1 MALIPHP
8 ANDHIDVSSPHV
20 SDTLPDANAW
30 GEEFDD
36 LVALAAR
43 VADAPFAWIA
53 LNDGESRPRMV
64 ARFGLDASLDASLI
78 ALCASTNSEVPR
90 LTVPDALDDAC
101 FVSEPLVASYPGIR
115 FIHAQALLGE
125 HGRYIGTLA
134 VADRTARTA
143 AGRDV
148 VQALTRV
155 AALGERLIERQ
166 RLQRRNRIATQIMQ
180 AGFSAM
186 IVTDEHGQV
195 TLANRAAEL
204 LFGIRGRRMRGMP
217 VEILFPSQLQTDPL
231 AASTWLSAE
240 DGDALLGRAP
250 QHRLHAFGPNGD
262 VRSLEATRCTWRL
275 GQGHGKAIIL
285 RDITD
290 DLAQQA
296 TLRQLALYDALTGL
310 PNRTAL
316 VETLTAQLEATD
328 TPLALALLGL
338 DNFKT
343 INDTLGHAAGD
354 TVLQTTAARLR
365 MTLPANAQVGRFGG
379 DEFGVLFTGID
390 TADLPAHLD
399 RMLVAVNE
407 PMDVTGTPM
416 HLEASV
422 GLAVREDLHN
432 IDDDSLPNASE
443 LIARADLALY
453 KAKARGGRQWCRYD
467 LGMRREV
474 IDRRM
479 LEVELRRAF
488 ARGEFELHYQP
499 QIDLA
504 NGLTF
509 GAEALLRWRHPERG
523 LLSPAV
529 FLDVLAGS
537 AMANDVGRWI
547 IRQACRD
554 AASWPEVGGRRIA
567 ISINLFPGQVHET
580 DLRFDVDEALRE
592 SGLPAEQLELEITET
607 IALKPDDSAS
617 RALAALRARGVKLS
631 FDDFG
636 TGFASL
642 SMLQR
647 FPIDRVKIDRSFV
660 RDMLDNRGDAA
671 IVRSIV
677 LISRN
682 MELDVTAEGVE
693 NHAQAELLR
702 GIGCQAAQG
711 FLYSPA
717 LAPKAF
723 ENWLAAQ
730 TTDPVRAPWRR
741 PEHHDG

>member
-1 MALIPHP
+1 MPFTSHP
-8 ANDHIDVSSPHV
+8 ANDSHDVSSPLM

-43 VADAPFAWIA
+43 VADAPFAWVA
-53 LNDGESRPRMV
+53 LSDGASRTRV
-64 ARFGLDASLDASLI
+64 IARFGLDASLDTALLT
-78 ALCASTNSEVPR
+78 LCAPVNSEVPR
-90 LTVPDALDDAC
+90 LTVPDAADDAC
-101 FVSEPLVASYPGIR
+101 FVSEPLVAGYPGIR

-125 HGRYIGTLA
+125 NGRYIGTLA
-134 VADRTARTA
+134 VADRVARHA
-143 AGRDV
+143 AGRDT

-217 VEILFPSQLQTDPL
+217 VELLFPSQLQTDAL
-231 AASTWLSAE
+231 AASTWLHAE
-240 DGDALLGRAP
+240 DTDAMLGRAP

-262 VRSLEATRCTWRL
+262 VRSLEATRCTWQL

-316 VETLTAQLEATD
+316 VEALTAQLEATD
-328 TPLALALLGL
+328 TPVALALLGL

-354 TVLQTTAARLR
+354 MVLQSTAARLR
-365 MTLPANAQVGRFGG
+365 MALPTNAQVGRFGG
-379 DEFGVLFTGID
+379 DEFGVLFTGVE
-390 TADLPAHLD
+390 TVDLPVHLE

-407 PMDVTGTPM
+407 PMDVSGTPM

-422 GLAVREDLHN
+422 GLGVREDLQN
-432 IDDDSLPNASE
+432 DDDSLPSASE

-499 QIDLA
+499 QIDLT

-523 LLSPAV
+523 LLSPAA

-617 RALAALRARGVKLS
+617 RALAALRDRGVKLS

-682 MELDVTAEGVE
+682 MELHVTAEGVE

-702 GIGCQAAQG
+702 GIGCNAAQG

-717 LAPKAF
+717 LAPRAF

-730 TTDPVRAPWRR
+730 TSDPKRAPWLAT
-741 PEHHDG
+741 EQHDG

>member
-1 MALIPHP
+1 MALSIQ
-8 ANDHIDVSSPHV
+8 ANHSSSAAVHV
-20 SDTLPDANAW
+20 GDAPDTGVIGDD
-30 GEEFDD
+30 FVD
-36 LVALAAR
+36 LVAIAAR
-43 VADAPFAWIA
+43 VADTSFAWITLA
-53 LNDGESRPRMV
+53 EADGAPHVV
-64 ARFGLDASLDASLI
+64 ARFGVDADLDTRLLALVGTLDAEL
-78 ALCASTNSEVPR
+78 PR
-90 LTVPDALDDAC
+90 LTVTDARDDAC
-101 FVSEPLVASYPGIR
+101 FAGAAAVTTHPGIR
-115 FIHAQALLGE
+115 FLHAQVLLGE
-125 HGRYIGTLA
+125 HGRAIGTLA
-134 VADRTARTA
+134 VADRAPRA
-143 AGRDV
+143 ACGREIL
-148 VQALTRV
+148 QALDRLAT
-155 AALGERLIERQ
+155 LGERLVERHA
-166 RLQRRNRIATQIMQ
+166 LQRRNRIATQIMQ

-186 IVTDEHGQV
+186 IVTDENGAV

-204 LFGIRGRRMRGMP
+204 LFGMRGRRMRGMP
-217 VEILFPSQLQTDPL
+217 LDVLFPAQLQADAQATSAWLHAFDAD
-231 AASTWLSAE
+231 AA
-240 DGDALLGRAP
+240 LGRVP
-250 QHRLHAFGPNGD
+250 QSRLCAFGPNGD
-262 VRSLEATRCTWRL
+262 VRTLEATRCTWQL
-275 GQGHGKAIIL
+275 GRGRGKAIIV

-310 PNRTAL
+310 PNRTSL
-316 VETLTAQLEATD
+316 VETLTSRLEATEA
-328 TPLALALLGL
+328 PLALALLGL

-354 TVLQTTAARLR
+354 TVLQVTASRLR
-365 MTLPANAQVGRFGG
+365 LALPDTAQVGRFGG
-379 DEFGVLFTGID
+379 DEFGVLFSDIA
-390 TADLPAHLD
+390 TADLDTHLD
-399 RMLVAVNE
+399 RMLLAVGEPLDVA
-407 PMDVTGTPM
+407 GTPI

-422 GLAVREDLHN
+422 GLAVRDDLHT
-432 IDDDSLPNASE
+432 DDSLPSASE

-474 IDRRM
+474 IDRRL
-479 LEVELRRAF
+479 LEIELRRAF
-488 ARGEFELHYQP
+488 AQGEFELHYQP
-499 QIDLA
+499 QVDLA
-504 NGLTF
+504 SGLTF
-509 GAEALLRWRHPERG
+509 GAEALLRWRHPQRG

-537 AMANDVGRWI
+537 ALANDVGRWI

-554 AASWPEVGGRRIA
+554 AATWPEVGGRRIA

-580 DLRFDVDEALRE
+580 DLHRDVDAALIE
-592 SGLPAEQLELEITET
+592 SGLPPEQVELEITET
-607 IALKPDDSAS
+607 IALKPDDNAS
-617 RALAALRARGVKLS
+617 RQLAALRDRGVRLS

-682 MELDVTAEGVE
+682 MELHVTAEGVE

-702 GIGCQAAQG
+702 GLGCHAAQG

-717 LAPKAF
+717 LSPQAF
-723 ENWLAAQ
+723 DKWLAAQ
-730 TTDPVRAPWRR
+730 TAEPARAPWLR
-741 PEHHDG
+741 EAQDG

>member
-1 MALIPHP
+1 MPFSSPP
-8 ANDHIDVSSPHV
+8 ANDVSERGLRV
-20 SDTLPDANAW
+20 SDGHDAIAF
-30 GEEFDD
+30 GEEFGD

-43 VADAPFAWIA
+43 VADTPFAWIA
-53 LNDGESRPRMV
+53 FAEGDAPARVV
-64 ARFGLDASLDASLI
+64 ARFGVDAGLDPQLLALPGTLDA
-78 ALCASTNSEVPR
+78 EVPR
-90 LTVPDALDDAC
+90 LTVADAREDAC
-101 FVSEPLVASYPGIR
+101 FAGATLVAAYPGIR
-115 FIHAQALLGE
+115 FLHAQVLLGE
-125 HGRYIGTLA
+125 NGSAIGTLA
-134 VADRTARTA
+134 VADRQPRPSC
-143 AGRDV
+143 GRDTL
-148 VQALTRV
+148 QALDRL
-155 AALGERLIERQ
+155 AALGERLVERHA
-166 RLQRRNRIATQIMQ
+166 LQRRNRIATQIMQ

-186 IVTDEHGQV
+186 IITDEDGQV

-204 LFGIRGRRMRGMP
+204 LFGMRGRRMRGMP
-217 VEILFPSQLQTDPL
+217 VELLFPSQLQVDPV
-231 AASTWLSAE
+231 AASAWLHAA
-240 DGDALLGRAP
+240 DVDAALGRAP
-250 QHRLHAFGPNGD
+250 QARLRAFGPNGD
-262 VRSLEATRCTWRL
+262 VRTLEASRCTWQL
-275 GQGHGKAIIL
+275 GRGQGKAIIL

-316 VETLTAQLEATD
+316 VETLTSHLEATD
-328 TPLALALLGL
+328 APLSLALLGI

-354 TVLQTTAARLR
+354 SVLQTTASRLR
-365 MTLPANAQVGRFGG
+365 LALPASAHVGRFGG
-379 DEFGVLFTGID
+379 DEFGVLFAGIPD
-390 TADLPAHLD
+390 DEVGAHLD
-399 RMLVAVNE
+399 RMLLVVGE
-407 PMDVTGTPM
+407 PMDVAGSPI

-422 GLAVREDLHN
+422 GVAVRAELN
-432 IDDDSLPNASE
+432 TEDSLPSASE

-474 IDRRM
+474 IERRM
-479 LEVELRRAF
+479 LEIELRRAF

-504 NGLTF
+504 SGLTF

-523 LLSPAV
+523 LLPPAA

-537 AMANDVGRWI
+537 ALANDVGRWI

-554 AASWPEVGGRRIA
+554 AASWPDVGGRPVA

-580 DLRFDVDEALRE
+580 DLGEDVDAALLE
-592 SGLPAEQLELEITET
+592 TGLAPERIELEITET
-607 IALKPDDSAS
+607 IALNPDDNAS
-617 RALAALRARGVKLS
+617 RALAALRRRGVKLS

-682 MELDVTAEGVE
+682 MELHVTAEGVE
-693 NHAQAELLR
+693 NHAQAALLR
-702 GIGCQAAQG
+702 GLGCNAAQG

-717 LAPKAF
+717 LAPRAF
-723 ENWLAAQ
+723 DKWLAAQ
-730 TTDPVRAPWRR
+730 ASDPVRAPWLA
-741 PEHHDG
+741 PEPQDG

>member
-1 MALIPHP
+1 MAL
-8 ANDHIDVSSPHV
+8 SSTP
-20 SDTLPDANAW
+20 SDLSLPSPSLLAEALAHASGW
-30 GEEFDD
+30 GAEFDD
-36 LVALAAR
+36 VVALAAR
-43 VADAPFAWIA
+43 VADAPFAWLTLA
-53 LNDGESRPRMV
+53 DASGAMQVV
-64 ARFGLDASLDASLI
+64 ARFGLDEGMDDSLLALVESLNPE
-78 ALCASTNSEVPR
+78 LPR
-90 LTVPDALDDAC
+90 LTVPDAQDDPC
-101 FVSEPLVASYPGIR
+101 FVDEPVVAGAPALR
-115 FIHAQALLGE
+115 FVHAQALLGDAG
-125 HGRYIGTLA
+125 HIGTLA
-134 VADRTARTA
+134 IADA
-143 AGRDV
+143 APRASCGRETM
-148 VQALTRV
+148 QALARV
-155 AALGERLIERQ
+155 VLLGEKLIERHC
-166 RLQRRNRIATQIMQ
+166 LQRRNRIATQIMQ
-180 AGFSAM
+180 AGFNAM
-186 IVTDEHGQV
+186 IVTDEHGQL
-195 TLANRAAEL
+195 TLANRAAEM
-204 LFGIRGRRMRGMP
+204 LFGMRVRQIRGMP
-217 VEILFPSQLQTDPL
+217 LDVLFPAQLQADP
-231 AASTWLSAE
+231 AAVTAWLQADDAE
-240 DGDALLGRAP
+240 ATGRGP
-250 QHRLHAFGPNGD
+250 QQQLQVRGPNGD
-262 VRSLEATRCTWRL
+262 VRTLEGTRCVWRL
-275 GQGHGKAIIL
+275 GQGHGRAFIL

-316 VETLTAQLEATD
+316 VEALTARLEATES
-328 TPLALALLGL
+328 PLALALLGL

-354 TVLQTTAARLR
+354 TVLQAVASRLR
-365 MTLPANAQVGRFGG
+365 LALPAGVQVGRFGG
-379 DEFGVLFTGID
+379 DEFGVLFDGIA
-390 TADLPAHLD
+390 TADLPPLLEC
-399 RMLVAVNE
+399 MLQAVGE
-407 PMDVTGTPM
+407 PMEVVGTPI
-416 HLEASV
+416 HFEASV
-422 GLAVREDLHN
+422 GIAVREDLHSE
-432 IDDDSLPNASE
+432 DSLPNASE

-499 QIDLA
+499 QVDLA

-523 LLSPAV
+523 LLAPAA
-529 FLDVLAGS
+529 FLDVLASS
-537 AMANDVGRWI
+537 ALANDVGRWI

-554 AASWPEVGGRRIA
+554 AATWPEVGGRRID

-580 DLRFDVDEALRE
+580 DLRHDVDVALRE
-592 SGLPAEQLELEITET
+592 SGLAPERLELEITET

-617 RALAALRARGVKLS
+617 YALAALRDRGVRLS

-671 IVRSIV
+671 IVKSIV

-682 MELDVTAEGVE
+682 MELHVTAEGVE
-693 NHAQAELLR
+693 SQAQAELLR
-702 GIGCQAAQG
+702 GLGCNAAQG

-717 LAPKAF
+717 LSPRAF
-723 ENWLAAQ
+723 EDWLVAQ
-730 TTDPVRAPWRR
+730 TANPAAAPWRR
-741 PEHHDG
+741 LEAQDG

>member
-1 MALIPHP
+1 MALIPSP
-8 ANDHIDVSSPHV
+8 ANDSLDVSSP
-20 SDTLPDANAW
+20 LAADAPLDAYAW

-53 LNDGESRPRMV
+53 LSDGEARPRVV
-64 ARFGLDASLDASLI
+64 ARFGLDASLDTALLALGASLN
-78 ALCASTNSEVPR
+78 AEVPR
-90 LTVPDALDDAC
+90 LTVPDAADDAC
-101 FVSEPLVASYPGIR
+101 FVSEPVVAAYPGIR
-115 FIHAQALLGE
+115 FLHAQALLGE
-125 HGRYIGTLA
+125 HGRHVGTLA
-134 VADRTARTA
+134 IADRSARAA

-155 AALGERLIERQ
+155 AGLGERLIERH

-217 VEILFPSQLQTDPL
+217 VEVLFPSQLQSDAL
-231 AASTWLSAE
+231 ASHTWLHAE

-250 QHRLHAFGPNGD
+250 QCRLHAFGPNGD
-262 VRSLEATRCTWRL
+262 VRALEATRCTWRL

-316 VETLTAQLEATD
+316 VEALTARLEATE
-328 TPLALALLGL
+328 TPVALALLGL

-354 TVLQTTAARLR
+354 IVLQATASRLR

-379 DEFGVLFTGID
+379 DEFGVLFTDID
-390 TADLPAHLD
+390 TVDLPVHLE
-399 RMLVAVNE
+399 RMLLAVNE
-407 PMDVTGTPM
+407 PMDVTGSPI

-422 GLAVREDLHN
+422 GLAVREDLHSE
-432 IDDDSLPNASE
+432 DSLPNASE

-474 IDRRM
+474 IDRRL

-504 NGLTF
+504 NGFTF

-523 LLSPAV
+523 LLAPAA

-537 AMANDVGRWI
+537 ALANDVGRWI

-580 DLRFDVDEALRE
+580 DLRHDVDEALRE
-592 SGLPAEQLELEITET
+592 TGLPAEQLELEITET
-607 IALKPDDSAS
+607 IALKPDDNAS
-617 RALAALRARGVKLS
+617 RALASLRDRGVKLS

-682 MELDVTAEGVE
+682 MELHVTAEGVE

-702 GIGCQAAQG
+702 GIGCNAAQG

-717 LAPKAF
+717 LAPQAF
-723 ENWLAAQ
+723 EKWLAAQ
-730 TTDPVRAPWRR
+730 TSNPMQAPWLLT
-741 PEHHDG
+741 EQHDG

>member
-1 MALIPHP
+1 MPLPTAP
-8 ANDHIDVSSPHV
+8 ANDVNERGLQV
-20 SDTLPDANAW
+20 SDVHDALAG
-30 GEEFDD
+30 GEEFSD

-43 VADAPFAWIA
+43 VADAPFAWVAIA
-53 LNDGESRPRMV
+53 EGDAAARVV
-64 ARFGLDASLDASLI
+64 ARFGVDAGLDSQLLSLAGPLDAEL
-78 ALCASTNSEVPR
+78 PR
-90 LTVPDALDDAC
+90 ITVPDTLDDAC
-101 FVSEPLVASYPGIR
+101 FAGVPAVASHPGVR
-115 FIHAQALLGE
+115 FLHAQVLLGE
-125 HGRYIGTLA
+125 QGRAIGTLA
-134 VADRTARTA
+134 VADRRPRA
-143 AGRDV
+143 ACGRDTL
-148 VQALTRV
+148 QALDRL
-155 AALGERLIERQ
+155 AALGERLVERHA
-166 RLQRRNRIATQIMQ
+166 LQRRNRIATQIMQ

-186 IVTDEHGQV
+186 IITDENGQL
-195 TLANRAAEL
+195 TLANRAAEM
-204 LFGIRGRRMRGMP
+204 LFGMRGRRMRGMP
-217 VEILFPSQLQTDPL
+217 VELLFPSHLQVDPI
-231 AASTWLSAE
+231 AASTWLHAA
-240 DGDALLGRAP
+240 DIDVTLGRAP
-250 QHRLHAFGPNGD
+250 QSRLRAFGPNGD
-262 VRSLEATRCTWRL
+262 VRTLEATRCTWQL
-275 GQGHGKAIIL
+275 GRGQGKAIIL

-316 VETLTAQLEATD
+316 VETLTSHLEATEA
-328 TPLALALLGL
+328 PLAMALLGI

-354 TVLQTTAARLR
+354 SVLQTTASRLR
-365 MTLPANAQVGRFGG
+365 LALPASAQVGRFGG
-379 DEFGVLFTGID
+379 DEFGVLFTGVATDEIG
-390 TADLPAHLD
+390 TYLD
-399 RMLVAVNE
+399 RMLQTVGE
-407 PMDVTGTPM
+407 PMDVMGSPI

-422 GLAVREDLHN
+422 GLAVRDDLHTE
-432 IDDDSLPNASE
+432 DSLPSASE

-467 LGMRREV
+467 LGMRQEV
-474 IDRRM
+474 IERRV
-479 LEVELRRAF
+479 LEIELRRAF

-499 QIDLA
+499 QIDLTT
-504 NGLTF
+504 GLTF

-523 LLSPAV
+523 LLAPIH

-537 AMANDVGRWI
+537 ALANDVGRWI

-554 AASWPEVGGRRIA
+554 AATWPAVGGRKVA

-580 DLRFDVDEALRE
+580 DLRSDVDAALLE
-592 SGLPAEQLELEITET
+592 TGLAPEQIELEITET
-607 IALKPDDSAS
+607 IALKPDDNAS
-617 RALAALRARGVKLS
+617 RALAALRDRGVRLS

-682 MELDVTAEGVE
+682 MELHVTAEGVE

-702 GIGCQAAQG
+702 GLGCNAAQG

-723 ENWLAAQ
+723 DKWLAAQ
-730 TTDPVRAPWRR
+730 TADPARAPWVALE
-741 PEHHDG
+741 PHDG

>member
-1 MALIPHP
+1 
-8 ANDHIDVSSPHV
+8 
-20 SDTLPDANAW
+20 
-30 GEEFDD
+30 
-36 LVALAAR
+36 
-43 VADAPFAWIA
+43 
-53 LNDGESRPRMV
+53 
-64 ARFGLDASLDASLI
+64 
-78 ALCASTNSEVPR
+78 
-90 LTVPDALDDAC
+90 
-101 FVSEPLVASYPGIR
+101 
-115 FIHAQALLGE
+115 
-125 HGRYIGTLA
+125 
-134 VADRTARTA
+134 
-143 AGRDV
+143 
-148 VQALTRV
+148 
-155 AALGERLIERQ
+155 
-166 RLQRRNRIATQIMQ
+166 LQRRNRIATQIMQ

-186 IVTDEHGQV
+186 VITDENGQV
-195 TLANRAAEL
+195 TLANRAAEV
-204 LFGIRGRRMRGMP
+204 LFGMRGRRMRGMP
-217 VEILFPSQLQTDPL
+217 VELLFPSHLQVDPVGASAWL
-231 AASTWLSAE
+231 HAA
-240 DGDALLGRAP
+240 DVDASLGRAP
-250 QHRLHAFGPNGD
+250 QARLRAFGPNGD
-262 VRSLEATRCTWRL
+262 VRTLEASRCTWQL
-275 GQGHGKAIIL
+275 GRGQGKAIIL

-316 VETLTAQLEATD
+316 VETLTSHLEATD
-328 TPLALALLGL
+328 EPLAMALLGI

-354 TVLQTTAARLR
+354 SVLQATASRLR
-365 MTLPANAQVGRFGG
+365 LALPASAQVGRFGG
-379 DEFGVLFTGID
+379 DEFGVLFTGVA
-390 TADLPAHLD
+390 TAELGAYLD
-399 RMLVAVNE
+399 RMLLIVGE
-407 PMDVTGTPM
+407 PMDVMGSPI

-422 GLAVREDLHN
+422 GLAVRDDLN
-432 IDDDSLPNASE
+432 TEDSLPSASE

-474 IDRRM
+474 IERRV
-479 LEVELRRAF
+479 LEIELRRAF

-523 LLSPAV
+523 LLSPAA

-537 AMANDVGRWI
+537 ALANDVGRWI

-554 AASWPEVGGRRIA
+554 AATWPEVGGRKIA

-580 DLRFDVDEALRE
+580 DLSRDVEAALDET
-592 SGLPAEQLELEITET
+592 GLAPEQIELEITET
-607 IALKPDDSAS
+607 IALNPDDNAS
-617 RALAALRARGVKLS
+617 RALAALRDRGVRLS

-682 MELDVTAEGVE
+682 MELHVTAEGVE
-693 NHAQAELLR
+693 NVAQAELLR
-702 GIGCQAAQG
+702 GLGCNAAQG

-723 ENWLAAQ
+723 DAWLAAQ
-730 TTDPVRAPWRR
+730 TSDPAHAPWLE
-741 PEHHDG
+741 PQDG